1 MILRLN
7 SQHLANIRVHAE
19 RTYPE
24 ECCGLLLGKS
34 DPTGK
39 TVMEVKATKNE
50 WSDDQG
56 DPSNQR
62 QYEIA
67 PAELLAA
74 MKDARSRGLDI
85 IGIYHSHPDHPA
97 IPSECD
103 RAAAWSQYSYA
114 IVSVP
119 KGTAAELQSW
129 SLDDQQI
136 FQPEDLLIDEGN
148 PKFER
153 SN

>member
-1 MILRLN
+1 MPVILRLN
-7 SQHLANIRVHAE
+7 AQHIMSLRAHAE

-50 WSDDQG
+50 WNDDQS
-56 DPSNQR
+56 DLTKIR
-62 QYEIA
+62 RYEIA
-67 PAELLAA
+67 PAEMLAA
-74 MKDARSRGLDI
+74 MKHARSQNLDI

-114 IVSVP
+114 IVSVLN
-119 KGTAAELQSW
+119 GTSADLQSW
-129 SLDDQQI
+129 SLDDRQI
-136 FQPEDLLIDEGN
+136 FQPEDLL
-148 PKFER
+148 
-153 SN
+153 

>member
-7 SQHLANIRVHAE
+7 SQHILSIRAHAE

-39 TVMEVKATKNE
+39 TVMEVKATKNG
-50 WSDDQG
+50 WSADGESDLTKK
-56 DPSNQR
+56 R
-62 QYEIA
+62 RYEIA
-67 PAELLAA
+67 PEEMLAA
-74 MKDARSRGLDI
+74 MKAARSHNLDI

-97 IPSECD
+97 VPSECD

-114 IVSVP
+114 IVSVLH
-119 KGTAAELQSW
+119 GTSADLQSW
-129 SLDDQQI
+129 SLDDQQV
-136 FQPEDLLIDEGN
+136 FQAETVLIT
-148 PKFER
+148 P
-153 SN
+153 

>member
-7 SQHLANIRVHAE
+7 AQHIMSIRAHAE

-39 TVMEVKATKNE
+39 TVMEVKATKNG
-50 WSDDQG
+50 WNDDQN
-56 DPSNQR
+56 DLTKMR
-62 QYEIA
+62 RYEIA
-67 PAELLAA
+67 PAEMLAV
-74 MKDARSRGLDI
+74 MQEARSHNLEI
-85 IGIYHSHPDHPA
+85 IGIYHSHPNHPA

-114 IVSVP
+114 IVSVLN
-119 KGTAAELQSW
+119 GTSADLQSW
-129 SLDDQQI
+129 SLDDRQV
-136 FQPEDLLIDEGN
+136 FQPESLLIT
-148 PKFER
+148 P
-153 SN
+153 